1 MLTTVPILV
10 ILFPAGFCSPISYVC
25 GRPLD
30 RSNSA
35 EGHSFSLR
43 ATDLYIF
50 PSISSLLPS
59 KLQPIL
65 LHYKPVTAKC
75 RFDSSQRA
83 PYADFP
89 LKITRGSLY
98 PHSSGPTIALSSTE
112 ALPEMCVEVHHK
124 YACGCT
130 KVQRAPCAN
139 SRAGGCRGLTTKT
152 VAHGESCSGHGGW

>member
-10 ILFPAGFCSPISYVC
+10 ILFPSGFCSPISYVC

-35 EGHSFSLR
+35 EGHPFSLR
-43 ATDLYIF
+43 TTDLYIF
-50 PSISSLLPS
+50 PSISSLLPAKS
-59 KLQPIL
+59 QPVLLQYTL
-65 LHYKPVTAKC
+65 VAAKS

-83 PYADFP
+83 PYADFS
-89 LKITRGSLY
+89 LKIPESSIY
-98 PHSSGPTIALSSTE
+98 PHSSGPTNTLPSTE

-130 KVQRAPCAN
+130 KVQLAPCAN
-139 SRAGGCRGLTTKT
+139 SRAGGCKGLTTKT
-152 VAHGESCSGHGGW
+152 VAHGESCSSHGGW